1 MFRAALTDAPS
12 RRFFLAHAQS
22 CVGTGLASLALPLL
36 AYDRF
41 HSVEAVSLV
50 LLVGLLPAIAFG
62 TVLGTVVD
70 RVGWRVCATVAD
82 VLRCAAFLVVVG
94 SGALGGLLAGATL
107 AGVGTALFTPAALTG
122 LPRLAPGERRGA
134 ALGLFAALDDVG
146 MTLGPALAGVLLA
159 VTGPSTLLAINAGTF
174 ALSALLV
181 GTLSAGADERA
192 EVRVRPSLLHETRAG
207 VRELL
212 AVPGVRT
219 LLACSTAVVLCI
231 GVTNVGEVILARQV
245 LGVGGSGLAV
255 MVTAAGV
262 GTILG
267 SLAAR
272 FTAAGPWRWRQAYVL
287 GLCAMAAELIACAFL
302 PSFTLVVGAFAVGGF
317 GNGIALVHDRLML
330 SEGAPEA
337 LHGRLF
343 GLQRTCISFAF
354 ALSMACAGALM
365 SLAGVLA
372 TFLSSGL
379 ALALVTGVAFRR
391 LRATWPSPGHASLR
405 PHGEIAQ
412 LVEHTTENRGVPGSS
427 PGLATAEVPASA
439 DFLLTFADPS
449 ATAGS
454 PVPGVRGPTVARP
467 ALDS

>member
-1 MFRAALTDAPS
+1 MFRAALSDAPS

-22 CVGTGLASLALPLL
+22 CVGTGLAALALPLL

-62 TVLGTVVD
+62 AVLGTIVD
-70 RVGWRVCATVAD
+70 HVGWRVCAAAAD
-82 VLRCAAFLVVVG
+82 VLRCLAFLLVIG
-94 SGALGGLLAGATL
+94 SGSLAGVLAGAAL
-107 AGVGTALFTPAALTG
+107 VGVGTALFHPAALTG

-134 ALGLFAALDDVG
+134 ALGLFGALDDLG
-146 MTLGPALAGVLLA
+146 LTLGPALAGVLLA
-159 VTGPSTLLAINAGTF
+159 VTGPSTLLGINAATF
-174 ALSALLV
+174 AVSALLV
-181 GTLSAGADERA
+181 GTLAEGVDERF
-192 EVRVRPSLLHETRAG
+192 EVRARPALLRETRAG

-212 AVPGVRT
+212 SVPGVRT

-245 LGVGGSGLAV
+245 LDVGGTGLAV
-255 MVTAAGV
+255 MVTAAGL

-272 FTAAGPWRWRQAYVL
+272 FTTAGPWRWRQAYVI

-302 PSFTLVVGAFAVGGF
+302 PSFTLVIGAFAVGGF

-330 SEGAPEA
+330 SEGAPES

-354 ALSMACAGALM
+354 AMSMACAGAFI
-365 SLAGVLA
+365 SVTGVLA
-372 TFLSSGL
+372 TFLGSGL
-379 ALALVTGVAFRR
+379 ALALVTLATFRR
-391 LRATWPSPGHASLR
+391 LRATWPSPGHASLT

-427 PGLATAEVPASA
+427 PGLATAA
-439 DFLLTFADPS
+439 
-449 ATAGS
+449 S
-454 PVPGVRGPTVARP
+454 PV
-467 ALDS
+467 